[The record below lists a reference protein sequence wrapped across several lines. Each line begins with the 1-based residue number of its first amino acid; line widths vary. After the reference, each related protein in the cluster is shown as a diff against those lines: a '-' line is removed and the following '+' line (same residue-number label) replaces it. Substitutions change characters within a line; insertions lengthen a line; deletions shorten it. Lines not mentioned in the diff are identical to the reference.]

1 MTDRYEHQDKL
12 VLARKIESLR
22 DMTDIKKIKKIIYE
36 NNIGLQ
42 KTIDGKE
49 VMMCFH
55 KLTLKTYKEIDQFL
69 KNKKIIKYQKLHKVQ
84 DVNTESSSNYY
95 NKDYDDSVTY
105 TNKEKDILRRMN
117 NEKKLK

>member
-49 VMMCFH
+49 VMMCF
-55 KLTLKTYKEIDQFL
+55 I
-69 KNKKIIKYQKLHKVQ
+69 KISFYNIK
-84 DVNTESSSNYY
+84 
-95 NKDYDDSVTY
+95 
-105 TNKEKDILRRMN
+105 
-117 NEKKLK
+117 KKL